1 MPDHNTH
8 GVGFKRM
15 RMAGLLPAAA
25 LILAVFAP
33 STVSAAEVKLAGA
46 VVSGLFYSKAE
57 SAEHSN
63 LVLAGVGETP
73 DDTCFKILGRE
84 DLGNGYY
91 VRFNLS
97 SNVTPDTGS
106 FSGHNGLFSSS
117 YMSIGNQQFEVTAG
131 RMSGLTVSGDP
142 YSVYAA
148 TDANMTYAQLAGI
161 APANITFQAGALT
174 NAVAFTTHGSRF
186 VVRGVYSNG
195 DSNIGAIGDT
205 EVTEDWSDRRHVAQ
219 LGAMWLGEKLK
230 TAVVY
235 SFEMPGQLANADG
248 SRDVRRKNTHAL
260 HLIGSWHLAGK
271 QGPGIA
277 GILYASRNE
286 WRIGAVPDLSTFV
299 GDGRIGS
306 SQEGLDNV
314 AVHVSAKY
322 PVGRHLF
329 TAAAGYLH
337 SKWNGKSTKSGYT
350 EGSMV
355 MGGVVYYYS
364 LSKSTRCYAAASWAD
379 GRKLLDAAPRL
390 NRVMGTVGL
399 MKYF

>member
-1 MPDHNTH
+1 MPNHNTH
-8 GVGFKRM
+8 EVGFKRM

-33 STVSAAEVKLAGA
+33 STVSATEVKLAGA

-73 DDTCFKILGRE
+73 NDTCFKILGRE

-161 APANITFQAGALT
+161 APQTLLSKPVRSLMRLHLQRMAADLSC
-174 NAVAFTTHGSRF
+174 AVFIQMVIQTSATAETRKRLKTGPT
-186 VVRGVYSNG
+186 
-195 DSNIGAIGDT
+195 A
-205 EVTEDWSDRRHVAQ
+205 
-219 LGAMWLGEKLK
+219 AMWRSSAPCGLATNSRPRWFIRLK
-230 TAVVY
+230 CPDNWPMQTVPAM
-235 SFEMPGQLANADG
+235 F
-248 SRDVRRKNTHAL
+248 
-260 HLIGSWHLAGK
+260 
-271 QGPGIA
+271 
-277 GILYASRNE
+277 
-286 WRIGAVPDLSTFV
+286 GA
-299 GDGRIGS
+299 
-306 SQEGLDNV
+306 
-314 AVHVSAKY
+314 K
-322 PVGRHLF
+322 
-329 TAAAGYLH
+329 
-337 SKWNGKSTKSGYT
+337 
-350 EGSMV
+350 
-355 MGGVVYYYS
+355 
-364 LSKSTRCYAAASWAD
+364 TRM
-379 GRKLLDAAPRL
+379 R
-390 NRVMGTVGL
+390 
-399 MKYF
+399 FI

>member
-15 RMAGLLPAAA
+15 RMAGQLPAAA

-63 LVLAGVGETP
+63 LVLAGVGEAP
-73 DDTCFKILGRE
+73 DDTCFKILGKE

-97 SNVTPDTGS
+97 SNVTSDTGS
-106 FSGHNGLFSSS
+106 FSGHNGLFSST
-117 YMSIGNQQFEVTAG
+117 YMSFGNQQFEVTAG

-148 TDANMTYAQLAGI
+148 THANMTYAQLAGI

-271 QGPGIA
+271 QGPA
-277 GILYASRNE
+277 LPAS
-286 WRIGAVPDLSTFV
+286 FM
-299 GDGRIGS
+299 
-306 SQEGLDNV
+306 Q
-314 AVHVSAKY
+314 
-322 PVGRHLF
+322 
-329 TAAAGYLH
+329 AAT
-337 SKWNGKSTKSGYT
+337 NG
-350 EGSMV
+350 V
-355 MGGVVYYYS
+355 LALCPIS
-364 LSKSTRCYAAASWAD
+364 L
-379 GRKLLDAAPRL
+379 RL
-390 NRVMGTVGL
+390 
-399 MKYF
+399 

>member
-1 MPDHNTH
+1 MPDHNAH

-25 LILAVFAP
+25 LILAVFA
-33 STVSAAEVKLAGA
+33 SSAVSAAEVKLAGA

-63 LVLAGVGETP
+63 LVLAGVGEVP
-73 DDTCFKILGRE
+73 ADTCFKILGRE

-91 VRFNLS
+91 VRFNLT
-97 SNVTPDTGS
+97 SNVTSDTGS
-106 FSGHNGLFSSS
+106 FSGHNGLFSST
-117 YMSIGNQQFEVTAG
+117 YMSFGNQQFEVTAG

-148 TDANMTYAQLAGI
+148 THANMTYAQLAGI

-174 NAVAFTTHGSRF
+174 NALAFTTHGSRF
-186 VVRGVYSNG
+186 VLRGVYSNG
-195 DSNIGAIGDT
+195 DSNIGDSGDT
-205 EVTEDWSDRRHVAQ
+205 EATEDWSDRRHVAQ
-219 LGAMWLGEKLK
+219 LGAMWLGDKLK

-260 HLIGSWHLAGK
+260 HLIGSWHFAGK

-314 AVHVSAKY
+314 AV
-322 PVGRHLF
+322 RHLF
-329 TAAAGYLH
+329 PAAAGYLH
-337 SKWNGKSTKSGYT
+337 SKWNGESTKSGYT

>member
-25 LILAVFAP
+25 LIFAVFAP

-174 NAVAFTTHGSRF
+174 NALAFTTHGSRF
-186 VVRGVYSNG
+186 VLRGVYSNG
-195 DSNIGAIGDT
+195 DSNIGDSGDT
-205 EVTEDWSDRRHVAQ
+205 EATEDWSDRRHVVQ
-219 LGAMWLGEKLK
+219 FSTGWTGDHLK

-235 SFEMPGQLANADG
+235 SFEMPGNVKNADG
-248 SRDVRRKNTHAL
+248 TRPGERKKNTHAV
-260 HLIGSWHLAGK
+260 HLIASYDFG
-271 QGPGIA
+271 GPA
-277 GILYASRNE
+277 VSGILYASQND
-286 WRIGAVPDLSTFV
+286 WRIGPVNDLSTIV
-299 GDGRIGS
+299 GGNDIVS
-306 SQEGLDNV
+306 KSEEGLDNL
-314 AVHVSAKY
+314 AVFMSAKY
-322 PVGRHLF
+322 PIGQHTISGSVGFLK
-329 TAAAGYLH
+329 
-337 SKWNGKSTKSGYT
+337 SKWQGAETKAGHD
-350 EGSMV
+350 EGTMT
-355 MGGVVYYYS
+355 MAGLVYYYNF
-364 LSKSTRCYAAASWAD
+364 SKRTNFYGAASWSD
-379 GRKLLDAAPRL
+379 GKKLLDGVDRFNQVLTA
-390 NRVMGTVGL
+390 VGL
-399 MKYF
+399 MHRF

>member
-1 MPDHNTH
+1 MPNHNTH

-33 STVSAAEVKLAGA
+33 STVSATEVKLAGA

-73 DDTCFKILGRE
+73 ADTCFKILGRE

-161 APANITFQAGALT
+161 APANIMFQPGDLSNAIAFST
-174 NAVAFTTHGSRF
+174 NAQSGLF
-186 VVRGVYSNG
+186 VRGVYSNG
-195 DSNIGAIGDT
+195 DSVNGTDT
-205 EVTEDWSDRRHVAQ
+205 ETTDDWSDRRHIAQ
-219 LGAMWLGEKLK
+219 FSTGWTGDHLK

-235 SFEMPGQLANADG
+235 SFEMPGNVKNADG
-248 SRDVRRKNTHAL
+248 TRPEALRKKNTHAV
-260 HLIGSWHLAGK
+260 HLIASYDFG
-271 QGPGIA
+271 GPA
-277 GILYASRNE
+277 VSGILYASQNE
-286 WRIGAVPDLSTFV
+286 WRIGPVGDLSRIV
-299 GDGRIGS
+299 GGNAVVS
-306 SQEGLDNV
+306 NSEEGLDNL
-314 AVHVSAKY
+314 AVFMSAKY
-322 PVGRHLF
+322 PIGQHTISGSVGFLK
-329 TAAAGYLH
+329 
-337 SKWNGKSTKSGYT
+337 SKWKGAETSVGHD
-350 EGSMV
+350 EGTMT
-355 MGGVVYYYS
+355 MAGLVYYYNF
-364 LSKSTRCYAAASWAD
+364 SKRTNFYGAASWSD
-379 GRKLLDAAPRL
+379 GKKLLDGVDRFNQVLTA
-390 NRVMGTVGL
+390 VGL
-399 MKYF
+399 MHRF

>member
-1 MPDHNTH
+1 MPNHNTH

-25 LILAVFAP
+25 LILAVFA
-33 STVSAAEVKLAGA
+33 SSAVSAAEVKLAGA

-174 NAVAFTTHGSRF
+174 NALAFTTHGSRF
-186 VVRGVYSNG
+186 VLRGVYSNG
-195 DSNIGAIGDT
+195 DSNIGDSGDT
-205 EVTEDWSDRRHVAQ
+205 EATEDWSDRRHVAQ
-219 LGAMWLGEKLK
+219 LGAMWLGDKLK

-248 SRDVRRKNTHAL
+248 SRDVRRKNTHAV
-260 HLIGSWHLAGK
+260 HLIASYDFG
-271 QGPGIA
+271 GPA
-277 GILYASRNE
+277 VSGILYASQNE
-286 WRIGAVPDLSTFV
+286 WRIGPVGDLSRIV
-299 GDGRIGS
+299 GGNAVVS
-306 SQEGLDNV
+306 NSEEGLDNL
-314 AVHVSAKY
+314 AVFMSAKY
-322 PVGRHLF
+322 PIGQHTISGSVGFLK
-329 TAAAGYLH
+329 
-337 SKWNGKSTKSGYT
+337 SKWKGAETSVGHD
-350 EGSMV
+350 EGTMT
-355 MGGVVYYYS
+355 MAGLVYYYNF
-364 LSKSTRCYAAASWAD
+364 SKRTNFYGAASWSD
-379 GRKLLDAAPRL
+379 GKKLLDGVDRFNQVL
-390 NRVMGTVGL
+390 TTVGL
-399 MKYF
+399 MHRF